1 MEQWTEARL
10 WRSCIYAR
18 VQILV
23 LMPLGFGPFSFLDP
37 LDPFVPSLYSP
48 PDSPDMQLAL
58 PRPGLLMPLKVS
70 WPGAARVLPA
80 RLFLKHPQAAMQAR
94 PQMLDASSASGEM
107 PRLSKDA
114 QTSPLARCSTQ
125 EAGGW
130 RCHNKSGG
138 AGLDAQVGRWLILT
152 SSSGR
157 GGYLRLTQQQQN
169 LISGLRR
176 WTIFSK
182 LSSGLAA

>member
-1 MEQWTEARL
+1 MRMEQWTEARL
-10 WRSCIYAR
+10 WRRLHIYAR

-157 GGYLRLTQQQQN
+157 AA
-169 LISGLRR
+169 ISGLHN
-176 WTIFSK
+176 
-182 LSSGLAA
+182 SSRIPS

>member
-1 MEQWTEARL
+1 MRMEQWTEARL
-10 WRSCIYAR
+10 WGQVAYMR

-23 LMPLGFGPFSFLDP
+23 LIPLGFGPFSFSDP
-37 LDPFVPSLYSP
+37 LDPFVPSLYSRLSRHAAWLAP
-48 PDSPDMQLAL
+48 PWAADAPKSLLARSSP
-58 PRPGLLMPLKVS
+58 GF
-70 WPGAARVLPA
+70 ARTP
-80 RLFLKHPQAAMQAR
+80 FSETPTGC

-152 SSSGR
+152 SSGGR
-157 GGYLRLTQQQQN
+157 AA
-169 LISGLRR
+169 ISGLHN
-176 WTIFSK
+176 
-182 LSSGLAA
+182 SSRIPS

>member
-1 MEQWTEARL
+1 
-10 WRSCIYAR
+10 
-18 VQILV
+18 
-23 LMPLGFGPFSFLDP
+23 MPLGFGPFSFLDP

-114 QTSPLARCSTQ
+114 QTSPLAQMLHPGGRRVEMPQQVRRSWPGCPSGALAHTHQQQWQGRLSQAYTKLPST
-125 EAGGW
+125 
-130 RCHNKSGG
+130 S
-138 AGLDAQVGRWLILT
+138 
-152 SSSGR
+152 
-157 GGYLRLTQQQQN
+157 QQN
-169 LISGLRR
+169 LILGLRR
-176 WTIFSK
+176 WTIF
-182 LSSGLAA
+182 